1 VRRERER
8 ERESTPCEA
17 CESSAIPNPRSH
29 APTAAAEFFHSTRIP
44 LSLSRAPPPRAV
56 LQFSNAICDL
66 ELGHRDETL
75 ACRYIGGLNFSRPS
89 VAASFA
95 AHCAIRRGGAPSSN
109 YDHNHGENRPR
120 NRPWHAIFLSGSRRS
135 LHRPEEETFRE
146 KPSRLSIRDR
156 LRLLDDHESARTS
169 SPLMSVLRE
178 KTRSNNKWAKLARD
192 HYRART
198 IVAFERAVLRSA
210 GRTIT
215 TRRNVM
221 ITTRYQSRRVL
232 VFRKVAVADSRRRK

>member
-1 VRRERER
+1 
-8 ERESTPCEA
+8 
-17 CESSAIPNPRSH
+17 
-29 APTAAAEFFHSTRIP
+29 
-44 LSLSRAPPPRAV
+44 
-56 LQFSNAICDL
+56 
-66 ELGHRDETL
+66 
-75 ACRYIGGLNFSRPS
+75 
-89 VAASFA
+89 
-95 AHCAIRRGGAPSSN
+95 
-109 YDHNHGENRPR
+109 
-120 NRPWHAIFLSGSRRS
+120 
-135 LHRPEEETFRE
+135 
-146 KPSRLSIRDR
+146 
-156 LRLLDDHESARTS
+156 
-169 SPLMSVLRE
+169 MSVLRE